1 MAQNFEKFS
10 VEKNVVITFK
20 DTIKAS
26 EVGTYLKEKIKDFYE
41 KTTFLILCGVHHSE
55 GRDNESKLKVSLEH
69 TDTGLMADYS
79 AMLKNVKEEKWSI
92 WKERKYRGMV
102 EPIFSEPLRN
112 GTYKV
117 NRG

>member
-1 MAQNFEKFS
+1 MAQKYEKFS

-26 EVGTYLKEKIKDFYE
+26 EVGTYLKANIEDFYE
-41 KTTFLILCGVHHSE
+41 GTRFMVLCGVHHSE
-55 GRDNESKLKVSLEH
+55 GHNAEGKLKVSLEH
-69 TDTGLMADYS
+69 TDTGLVADYS
-79 AMLKNVKEEKWSI
+79 SMLKNVKKVKESI
-92 WKERKYRGMV
+92 WTERKYIGLV